1 MHVLVV
7 HSDPRFYHELR
18 DLLSSQE
25 ATGAYIPNLS
35 EIRAQIEAH
44 FPDLIVLEQRCLSD
58 GGEFLGH
65 AFTAGRLQR
74 LPVIYLTSADCE
86 RMRIEQPRRLTDLL
100 THVRSQA
107 ERARTQ
113 QVTQIGRL
121 RIHAGRMRV
130 AMDDRWVR
138 LPPSS
143 FVSCNTWLPT
153 PTRSSRTAKVIS
165 VVWGA
170 EAADDEA
177 RRDVL
182 KVHIRH
188 LRHMLGPDY
197 QGYIQTLHGQG
208 YALIDPGCGRITQ
221 GTAMGAGPCPGVKSI
236 PIVRCRMT
244 DCVNWDEGYCSAA
257 RINIDDEGICL
268 TYSTLSDWVEEIEQ
282 EPEWEPEEE
291 DGPEED
297 MAGLEDETEEEDVVI
312 RGRRR
317 WDDW

>member
-7 HSDPRFYHELR
+7 HSDPRFYRELR
-18 DLLSSQE
+18 GLLSAQE

-65 AFTAGRLQR
+65 AFNAGRLQR
-74 LPVIYLTSADCE
+74 LPVIYLTAADCE
-86 RMRIEQPRRLTDLL
+86 RMRTGEETHRLTDLL
-100 THVRSQA
+100 THVRSQS

-138 LPPSS
+138 LPPIQ
-143 FVSCNTWLPT
+143 FRILQHLAANTNEVVSHREL
-153 PTRSSRTAKVIS
+153 IS

-170 EAADDEA
+170 EAADDEG

-188 LRHMLGPDY
+188 LRRMLGPDT
-197 QGYIQTLHGQG
+197 QGYIQTLRGQG
-208 YALIDPGCGRITQ
+208 YALIDPD
-221 GTAMGAGPCPGVKSI
+221 A
-236 PIVRCRMT
+236 
-244 DCVNWDEGYCSAA
+244 DE
-257 RINIDDEGICL
+257 
-268 TYSTLSDWVEEIEQ
+268 
-282 EPEWEPEEE
+282 
-291 DGPEED
+291 
-297 MAGLEDETEEEDVVI
+297 
-312 RGRRR
+312 
-317 WDDW
+317 